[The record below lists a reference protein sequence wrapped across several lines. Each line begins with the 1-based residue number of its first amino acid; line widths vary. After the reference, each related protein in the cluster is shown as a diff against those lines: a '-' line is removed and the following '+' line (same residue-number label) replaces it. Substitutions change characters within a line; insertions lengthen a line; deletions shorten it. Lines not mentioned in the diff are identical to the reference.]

1 MKNQRGDK
9 KVITNSISHLK
20 IHDDNGIPLQKLE
33 KNLMNER
40 GDKKMMMMRMS
51 AKRGKIEV

>member
-1 MKNQRGDK
+1 LGKKATHCGKKKVGTPMKNQRGDR

-33 KNLMNER
+33 K
-40 GDKKMMMMRMS
+40 KT
-51 AKRGKIEV
+51 